1 MKGMGFEMDNGK
13 ITSFQVSLLM
23 YSVILATGFITIPA
37 ISAHYAM
44 NDFWLAPVLAILAG
58 GSVLAISIK
67 LHQLYPNKNLIQY
80 SERIIGKVPGKI
92 LGIIYF
98 QFFVFTCGIVSRE
111 YAEFV
116 TGNFLFKT
124 PMFCLVILMVLL
136 AAFAVRGGV
145 ELIVRSTLLLTPLFI
160 LPLFFLLLLL
170 PDFKVSNILPFM
182 SHGFIPV
189 IKGSLAPVSWYS
201 EFLII
206 AYFLPS
212 VIDQNKTV
220 KYSFLSLLA
229 VSASLTYVCLV
240 ALFVLGPDTANK
252 VYPVLTAFRYISR
265 ADFFENL
272 EALLLAM
279 WVVGNFIKIAAV
291 YYAAVLS
298 FTSCFNLKDYKP
310 YVFPIGILIVIHC
323 FWDIPSFFKMAG
335 FLATVGSFHLSTF
348 MLVVPFLL
356 FIIALCRKQW
366 SKLVS

>member
-1 MKGMGFEMDNGK
+1 MDHGK

-23 YSVILATGFITIPA
+23 YSVILATGFITIPG

-44 NDFWLAPVLAILAG
+44 NDFWLAPIVAIAAG
-58 GSVLAISIK
+58 GIVLAISIK
-67 LHQLYPNKNLIQY
+67 LHRLYPDKNLIQY

-92 LGIIYF
+92 LGLIYC
-98 QFFVFTCGIVSRE
+98 QFFVFTGGIVCRE

-145 ELIVRSTLLLTPLFI
+145 ELVVRSTLLLTPLFI
-160 LPLFFLLLLL
+160 LPLFFLLLLI
-170 PDFKVSNILPFM
+170 PDFEISNILPFM
-182 SHGFIPV
+182 SHGMIPV
-189 IKGSLAPVSWYS
+189 IQGSLAPISWYS

-206 AYFLPS
+206 AFFLPS
-212 VIDQNKTV
+212 VIDKNKTV
-220 KYSFLSLLA
+220 KYSILSLLA

-240 ALFVLGPDTANK
+240 SLFVLGSDTADK

-310 YVFPIGILIVIHC
+310 FVFPIGMLIVIHC
-323 FWDIPSFFKMAG
+323 FWDFPSFFKLSG
-335 FLATVGSFHLSTF
+335 FLHSTGLFHLSTF
-348 MLVVPFLL
+348 MLVIPILL
-356 FIIALCRKQW
+356 LIIALCRKQW
-366 SKLVS
+366 SKLIT